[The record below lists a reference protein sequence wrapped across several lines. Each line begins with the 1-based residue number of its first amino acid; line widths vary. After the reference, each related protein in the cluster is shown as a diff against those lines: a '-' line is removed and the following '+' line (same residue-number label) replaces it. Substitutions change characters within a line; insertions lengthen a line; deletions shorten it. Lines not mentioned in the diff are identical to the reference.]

1 MRFKVPL
8 LRCPVPGLVILTMM
22 MVAGCNG
29 AALEGD
35 ACHVDGDCDPGKVC
49 HVSTGACL
57 PVVKQAPD
65 LEVWPPNNN
74 NQGWVP
80 QEFVKP
86 LTNADGL
93 LDLRLQASI
102 SLQGK
107 VYASD
112 DLGKGIAARVIAWRD
127 SLVFGRPSVQ
137 VEVSTAEGSGDP
149 GSFLLWLSKGFT
161 YTFFVVPKSGKYP
174 PLVVSKLK
182 LDDHTKRDFVL
193 EGDDRAVA
201 VQGKVLDATGNP
213 FKRDTVKNATN
224 GYFTS
229 SVRVRA
235 FEKNGLNQSTI
246 AVTKP
251 GTDKQSGTGEFSFLV
266 PASYKVPATGTL
278 YTLRVETAP
287 GGIPIPTV
295 ECKNMVLGIFTSTKP
310 KPVSKPVQT
319 VGDLRLPAFLWPKYF
334 TFKVRGKDGSLNGAA
349 VSGATVKFST
359 KLDKMPRSEGF
370 DNCTASYEQTGIT
383 DSKGD
388 VTVPLL
394 PGSTGKNMAYM
405 VTVVSPADSP
415 YASRLIAKQE
425 VGSGGGVT
433 ETIFLEQRYK
443 LSGKVVDHQDDPVP
457 HATIEAQGIQLA
469 SSPANVPLGQTTANA
484 DAQGIFSL
492 YVETGTYNFTVRPP
506 QGAGLPSFNVRNKSV
521 QSDLNSLVFKLPA
534 AEVLT
539 GTVRS
544 AGGDLLSGIKVEA
557 YELINETAQTQRACL
572 QTSDISNSSGRFLLV
587 LPAKD
592 H

>member
-1 MRFKVPL
+1 MRFSSVKFPHKGPL
-8 LRCPVPGLVILTMM
+8 LVTLALVL
-22 MVAGCNG
+22 AGGCNEST
-29 AALEGD
+29 LEGGI
-35 ACHVDGDCDPGKVC
+35 CHVDADCGPGMAC

-57 PVVKQAPD
+57 PSVEQAPD

-74 NQGWVP
+74 NRGWVP
-80 QEFVKP
+80 QEFIKP
-86 LTNADGL
+86 LTGDDGL

-127 SLVFGRPSVQ
+127 SLVFGRPKVQ
-137 VEVSTAEGSGDP
+137 VEVSTAEGTKNKGT
-149 GSFLLWLSKGFT
+149 FLLWLSKGST
-161 YTFFVVPKSGKYP
+161 YTFNIIPNSGKYP

-182 LDDHTKRDFVL
+182 LADHTKRDFVL
-193 EGDDRAVA
+193 EGEDRAVE
-201 VQGKVLDATGNP
+201 VQGKILDATGNP
-213 FKRDTVKNATN
+213 LLEDTVKKAL
-224 GYFTS
+224 GKDFSS

-246 AVTKP
+246 AKTQP
-251 GTDKQSGTGEFSFLV
+251 GTATGTDAGEFSFLV

-295 ECKNMVLGIFTSTKP
+295 ECKDMVLGIFTSSKP

-319 VGDLRLPAFLWPKYF
+319 VGALRLPAFLWPKYF

-370 DNCTASYEQTGIT
+370 DNCTASYEQTGTT

-388 VTVPLL
+388 VTVALL
-394 PGSTGKNMAYM
+394 PGNSGKNMAYT

-415 YASRLIAKQE
+415 YASRLITKQE
-425 VGSGGGVT
+425 VGSGGGIT
-433 ETIFLEQRYK
+433 ETIFLEQRFK

-506 QGAGLPSFNVRNKSV
+506 QGAGLPSFIVRNKSV
-521 QSDLNSLVFKLPA
+521 QSDLNSVVFPLP
-534 AEVLT
+534 EPQVLT

-572 QTSDISNSSGRFLLV
+572 QTSDISNSRGRFLLV